1 MGNRKFTGESRNC
14 LTTRLQPP
22 QKVFINHML
31 STDMIHT
38 SFLIVFLVL
47 GIWTSLLTF
56 SSTLSLSG
64 HHLLLN
70 EALGSQDFGSQDA
83 ESEDQQMPNG
93 GISPDQCP
101 PNQHIVGST
110 NECEWDN
117 CGLATPPMYRNTQT
131 GRCVSDC
138 SEVGQVNQGNVCVPG
153 VVGETTP
160 IQSPLSN
167 ESASNQGD
175 DNRNVTIITEDID
188 EVSAE
193 NTTMVSPASNITS
206 TPSTLAPTVAGNAT
220 MEGPASN
227 ITSTPSTLAPTVTSL
242 AGEPQVPYACFSNTF
257 TCYCDGTEDC
267 KGLASSGECDA
278 EVRSVEGEPGLGE
291 CDWNAKS

>member
-1 MGNRKFTGESRNC
+1 MMGNRKFTGESRNC

-38 SFLIVFLVL
+38 SFLVVFLVL

-70 EALGSQDFGSQDA
+70 EALGQDA
-83 ESEDQQMPNG
+83 ESEDQQMPDG

-138 SEVGQVNQGNVCVPG
+138 SEVGHVNQGNVCVPG

-167 ESASNQGD
+167 GSASNQGD

-206 TPSTLAPTVAGNAT
+206 TPSTLAPTV
-220 MEGPASN
+220 
-227 ITSTPSTLAPTVTSL
+227 TSL

-267 KGLASSGECDA
+267 KRLASSGECDA
-278 EVRSVEGEPGLGE
+278 EVRPVEGEPGLGE

>member
-1 MGNRKFTGESRNC
+1 M
-14 LTTRLQPP
+14 
-22 QKVFINHML
+22 H
-31 STDMIHT
+31 STDMIHR
-38 SFLIVFLVL
+38 SFLVVFLVL
-47 GIWTSLLTF
+47 GIWISLLTF
-56 SSTLSLSG
+56 SSTISLSG
-64 HHLLLN
+64 YHLLLN
-70 EALGSQDFGSQDA
+70 EALGSQDFGSQD
-83 ESEDQQMPNG
+83 EELEDQQMPNG

-138 SEVGQVNQGNVCVPG
+138 SDVGQVNQGNVCMPG

-160 IQSPLSN
+160 TQSPPSDG
-167 ESASNQGD
+167 SASNQGEG
-175 DNRNVTIITEDID
+175 NRNMTIITEDID
-188 EVSAE
+188 EISSE
-193 NTTMVSPASNITS
+193 NATMVSPASNVTS
-206 TPSTLAPTVAGNAT
+206 TPSTLAPTVAGNTT
-220 MEGPASN
+220 MVSPASN
-227 ITSTPSTLAPTVTSL
+227 VTSTPSTLAPTVTSM
-242 AGEPQVPYACFSNTF
+242 ADEPQVPYACFSNNF

-267 KGLASSGECDA
+267 KRLASSGECDA